1 MRATIV
7 VWLFL
12 QQVCVKNMKKTETL
26 KKNYEFRKILTKGKY
41 YSGKFIDVY
50 AIKNKKN
57 INNIGI
63 AVSVKVA
70 KAVKRNRIKRL
81 IRENY
86 RLIENNIIIGYDL
99 VFLWKKKQDI
109 KNATFFN
116 IKQDMNNILERIG
129 ML

>member
-1 MRATIV
+1 M
-7 VWLFL
+7 
-12 QQVCVKNMKKTETL
+12 
-26 KKNYEFRKILTKGKY
+26 
-41 YSGKFIDVY
+41 
-50 AIKNKKN
+50 
-57 INNIGI
+57 
-63 AVSVKVA
+63 
-70 KAVKRNRIKRL
+70 KRNRIKRL